1 MADQQGIFASLRH
14 RDYLLFWSGSFI
26 SNIGTWLQ
34 ATALLWFVKESTG
47 SDAWVGLVNLANFLP
62 VFLFILPAG
71 YLADT
76 RDRKKLVLAGFWV
89 MLMASLAL
97 GVFSSLGVTRL
108 PVILSFVFIT
118 GTAYTFCLP
127 AGNTLLPDLVEKDEM
142 LNAVALSS
150 AQYNLGRV
158 IGPALGGLVISSL
171 SVAAAFYMNAA
182 SFLCVVVLVMLV
194 RTSFPPREKDGRG
207 MLPHIREGLAYARA
221 RRWMVVI
228 LAALGLATFFGYAAT
243 VLYPALARDVLG
255 RGAGAYGLLLSCTGI
270 GAALGAPLVTLLN
283 RRLAERFLIAGA
295 VTGLG
300 LFVLGLGLSRA
311 YWLSCLMA
319 MGTGCCY
326 LVLGACVNT
335 VLQARSRPG
344 MRGRVVSLYSML
356 GLGMFPLGGML
367 LGWLA
372 DARGAPFAL
381 GLGGA
386 ACLGLAALL
395 WLLPGLM
402 RGADARL
409 GPD

>member
-1 MADQQGIFASLRH
+1 MADQSGIFASLRH

-34 ATALLWFVKESTG
+34 ATALLWYVKEYTG
-47 SDAWVGLVNLANFLP
+47 SNAWVGLVNLANFIP

-89 MLMASLAL
+89 MMGASMTLGVLASLEVA
-97 GVFSSLGVTRL
+97 RL

-127 AGNTLLPDLVEKDEM
+127 AGNTLLPDLVSKEEM

-158 IGPALGGLVISSL
+158 IGPALGGLVIASL
-171 SVAAAFYMNAA
+171 AVSAAFYINAA
-182 SFLCVVVLVMLV
+182 SFLVIIALVMLV
-194 RTSFPPREKDGRG
+194 RTEFPPRVKDDRG
-207 MLPHIREGLAYARA
+207 MFPHIREGLSYARR
-221 RRWMVVI
+221 RRWMLAI
-228 LAALGLATFFGYAAT
+228 LAALGLATFFGYACT
-243 VLYPALARDVLG
+243 VLYPALARDVLD

-270 GAALGAPLVTLLN
+270 GAAAGAPLVTLLN
-283 RRLAERFLIAGA
+283 RRLAERVLIAA
-295 VTGLG
+295 SVSGLG
-300 LFVLGLGLSRA
+300 LFVLGLSLSRT

-319 MGTGCCY
+319 MGIGCCY
-326 LVLGACVNT
+326 LVLGSCVNT
-335 VLQARSRPG
+335 VLQARSLKE

-356 GLGMFPLGGML
+356 GLGMFPLGGMF

-372 DARGAPFAL
+372 DAKGSPYATR
-381 GLGGA
+381 LGGI

-395 WLLPGLM
+395 WMLPALT
-402 RGADARL
+402 READSRL